1 MNSAT
6 WKLCSIHQCGGHT
19 LGLDPVKNRLA
30 RQNKKNRMEVLFT
43 LISTLEFYPILNCWN
58 FLARDI
64 EHAQWLTL
72 EEGFMFVKYFLKIGR
87 IKGDCGFQLFSF
99 FFSFFSSRFEAF
111 FGRDV
116 IRYNKLINDLPF
128 GRVEIKPG
136 LSIGSVPNCLLS
148 TKRWAE
154 RGCALSCETF

>member
-1 MNSAT
+1 MEERELHNKQLFSIGNVLGFIPLSFKFKTNLINIMNSAT
-6 WKLCSIHQCGGHT
+6 WKECSIHQCGGHT

-43 LISTLEFYPILNCWN
+43 LISTLGFYPILNCWN

-99 FFSFFSSRFEAF
+99 FFFAIWSVFWSW
-111 FGRDV
+111 
-116 IRYNKLINDLPF
+116 RYQI
-128 GRVEIKPG
+128 
-136 LSIGSVPNCLLS
+136 
-148 TKRWAE
+148 
-154 RGCALSCETF
+154 

>member
-1 MNSAT
+1 MEERELHNKQLFSIGNVLGFIPLSFKFKTNLINIMNSAT
-6 WKLCSIHQCGGHT
+6 WKECSIHQCGGHT

-43 LISTLEFYPILNCWN
+43 LISTLGFYPILNCWN

-99 FFSFFSSRFEAF
+99 FFSFFLRDLKRFLVVTLS
-111 FGRDV
+111 D
-116 IRYNKLINDLPF
+116 IINL
-128 GRVEIKPG
+128 
-136 LSIGSVPNCLLS
+136 
-148 TKRWAE
+148 
-154 RGCALSCETF
+154 

>member
-1 MNSAT
+1 MEERELHNKQLFSIGNVLGFIPLSFKFKTNLINIMNSAT
-6 WKLCSIHQCGGHT
+6 WKECSIHQCGGHT

-99 FFSFFSSRFEAF
+99 FFLRDLKRFL
-111 FGRDV
+111 V
-116 IRYNKLINDLPF
+116 
-128 GRVEIKPG
+128 VT
-136 LSIGSVPNCLLS
+136 LSDIV
-148 TKRWAE
+148 
-154 RGCALSCETF
+154 